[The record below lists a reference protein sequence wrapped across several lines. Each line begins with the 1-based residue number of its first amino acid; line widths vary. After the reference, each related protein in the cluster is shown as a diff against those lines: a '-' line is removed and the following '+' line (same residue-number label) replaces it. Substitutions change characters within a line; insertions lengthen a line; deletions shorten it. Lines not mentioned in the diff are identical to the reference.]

1 MPYTEERRAPKV
13 DFAWREKKKDEEIE
27 IGMEL
32 TFSLSMNERSPSFSP
47 TKRRMI
53 NRRQV
58 KKYENFPEIRGG
70 GKVENRQLL
79 RRMRYRR
86 GLFFWGGKFTKIL
99 LIKRIRTV

>member
-1 MPYTEERRAPKV
+1 MPNAIHGGATCAQCGL
-13 DFAWREKKKDEEIE
+13 WREKKKDEEIE

-47 TKRRMI
+47 TKRRII

-70 GKVENRQLL
+70 KGRKPSTTKKNYISSRFFFGRQI
-79 RRMRYRR
+79 Y
-86 GLFFWGGKFTKIL
+86 KNP
-99 LIKRIRTV
+99 VN